1 LNVGGGTMNDFTA
14 GALAMHVAVE
24 KFALKEP
31 FHITGHTMVD
41 TDVVTV
47 TLEKGGH
54 IGRGEASGVYYRKD
68 DDAAGVL
75 KQIEAVRARIEAGIG
90 RESLQRLLPTG
101 GARNAVDC
109 ALWDLE
115 AKLTGRPAWQIAELD
130 SPRSLLTTFT
140 VGAGK
145 PDKMASAARAYAD
158 AKAIK
163 LKLTG
168 ESVDADRVR
177 AVRAARPDVWLGV
190 DANQGF
196 TRVFLE
202 TLMPVLVEARVE
214 LIEQPFKIGQEAQL
228 DGFKSPIPVAA
239 DESAQGLAD
248 VRGLVGRF
256 NVVNI
261 KLDKC
266 GGLTEALAM
275 ARKARRLGLDV
286 MVGNMVGTSLAM
298 APSFLV
304 GQLCQVVD
312 LDGPVFLSTD
322 RDSTVRYSDGC
333 ISCADMSWGKRSP

>member
-1 LNVGGGTMNDFTA
+1 MNNFTT
-14 GALAMHVAVE
+14 GALTLHVAIDN
-24 KFALKEP
+24 FALKEP
-31 FHITGHTMVD
+31 FHITGHSMVD

-54 IGRGEASGVYYRKD
+54 IGLGEASGVYYRKD
-68 DDAAGVL
+68 DDAAGVVR
-75 KQIEAVRARIEAGIG
+75 QIEAIRAQIEAGID

-115 AKLTGRPAWQIAELD
+115 AKLTGRSAWQIAGLD
-130 SPRSLLTTFT
+130 APRPLLTTFT
-140 VGAGK
+140 VGANE
-145 PDKMASAARAYAD
+145 PEKMASDARAYAD
-158 AKAIK
+158 AKAVK

-168 ESVDADRVR
+168 EPLDADRVR

-202 TLMPVLVEARVE
+202 TLMPVLLEARVD
-214 LIEQPFKIGQEAQL
+214 LIEQPFKIGEEAQL
-228 DGFKSPIPVAA
+228 DGFKSPIPLAA

-248 VRGLVGRF
+248 VRDLIGRF

-266 GGLTEALAM
+266 GGLTEGLAM
-275 ARKARRLGLDV
+275 AHKARRLGLDV

-298 APSFLV
+298 APSCLV
-304 GQLCQVVD
+304 GQLCKVVD
-312 LDGPVFLSTD
+312 LDGPVFLNTD
-322 RDSTVRYSDGC
+322 RDIAARYRDGF
-333 ISCADMSWGKRSP
+333 ISCEHMPWGNSNHERAQ

>member
-1 LNVGGGTMNDFTA
+1 MNNFTT
-14 GALAMHVAVE
+14 GALTLHVAIE
-24 KFALKEP
+24 KFALKQP
-31 FHITGHTMVD
+31 FHITGYTMVD

-47 TLEKGGH
+47 MLEKGGH

-68 DDAAGVL
+68 DDAAGVV
-75 KQIEAVRARIEAGIG
+75 KQIEAVRARIEAGID
-90 RESLQRLLPTG
+90 RDTLQRLLPTG

-115 AKLTGRPAWQIAELD
+115 AKLTGRPAWQIAGLIP
-130 SPRSLLTTFT
+130 PRPLLTTFT
-140 VGAGK
+140 VGANK
-145 PDKMASAARAYAD
+145 PEKMASDACAYAN

-168 ESVDADRVR
+168 EPLDGERVR
-177 AVRAARPDVWLGV
+177 AVRAVLPDVWLGV

-202 TLMPVLVEARVE
+202 TLMPVLVETRVE
-214 LIEQPFKIGQEAQL
+214 LIEQPFKVGQEAQL

-239 DESAQGLAD
+239 DESAQGLTD
-248 VRGLVGRF
+248 VQGLVGRF

-266 GGLTEALAM
+266 GGLTEGLAM
-275 ARKARRLGLDV
+275 ARQARRLGLDV

-304 GQLCQVVD
+304 GQLCKVVD
-312 LDGPVFLSTD
+312 LDGPVFLNTD
-322 RDSTVRYSDGC
+322 RDSTVRYCDGF
-333 ISCADMSWGKRSP
+333 ISCEDMPWGKS

>member
-1 LNVGGGTMNDFTA
+1 MPAMNASHA
-14 GALAMHVAVE
+14 GALSLGVAIE
-24 KFALKEP
+24 KFALKQP

-41 TDVVTV
+41 ADVVTV

-54 IGRGEASGVYYRKD
+54 IGRG
-68 DDAAGVL
+68 
-75 KQIEAVRARIEAGIG
+75 
-90 RESLQRLLPTG
+90 
-101 GARNAVDC
+101 
-109 ALWDLE
+109 
-115 AKLTGRPAWQIAELD
+115 TGRRTWQIAGLD
-130 SPRSLLTTFT
+130 PPRPLLTTFT
-140 VGAGK
+140 VGADK
-145 PDKMASAARAYAD
+145 PEKMASGARAYAD

-168 ESVDADRVR
+168 EPLDADRVR

-202 TLMPVLVEARVE
+202 TLMPVLEEARVE

-228 DGFKSPIPVAA
+228 DGFNSPIPVAA

-248 VRGLVGRF
+248 VRRLIGRF

-322 RDSTVRYSDGC
+322 RDVTVRYSDGF
-333 ISCADMSWGKRSP
+333 ISCDDRLWGH